1 MLSRTS
7 SDGGASGPVFQT
19 PLGLRWAGKGRG
31 GRACGQG
38 TGSALTPPIAHF
50 SPSRIYEETRQFKQK
65 GLGFIPLV
73 FPCGSAGKGSACNA
87 GDLRF
92 SSIHLLDQEKLS
104 LKTFQ
109 RQGKQEVQLPRS
121 EWLLRTT

>member
-7 SDGGASGPVFQT
+7 SDAGASRPVLQT
-19 PLGLRWAGKGRG
+19 PLGLLWAGKGGG
-31 GRACGQG
+31 GRTCGQG
-38 TGSALTPPIAHF
+38 TGSTLTPPIAHF
-50 SPSRIYEETRQFKQK
+50 NPSRIYEETRQFKQK
-65 GLGFIPLV
+65 GLGFILLG
-73 FPCGSAGKGSACNA
+73 FPCGSAGKESACNA

-109 RQGKQEVQLPRS
+109 RQGKQEVQLLCS